1 MDARPAESLPEPG
14 TGLQEPGGVLDT
26 IGHTPTVPLKRLA
39 ASTGLHLYGKLE
51 ALNPGGSIKDR
62 PAAAILAEG
71 LRTGVVTPE
80 TVIVESSSGNMGVG
94 LAQACRYY
102 GLRFICVVD
111 SKAAPQNLR
120 ILRAYGAE
128 IELVAD
134 PDPETCDL
142 LTARLHRVEEL
153 LARYPQAYWP
163 NQYANEAN
171 PLSHF
176 RTTMEELVADVGRD
190 IDYLFVATS
199 TCGTLKGCGSFIRE
213 RGLPTKL
220 VAVDAAGSL
229 IFSDRPGD
237 RWIPGIGAGMKPPLR
252 DLSLVDEVVHVTDAE
267 CVAGCRS
274 LVEREAILAGGSS
287 GGIVAALHRMLPR
300 IPTGSKC
307 VLVLCDRGERYLDTV
322 YDDEWVRAHC
332 GEVPSLTLEP
342 TET

>member
-1 MDARPAESLPEPG
+1 MLEI
-14 TGLQEPGGVLDT
+14 
-26 IGHTPTVPLKRLA
+26 IGRTPTVPLRRLA
-39 ASTGLHLYGKLE
+39 GPTGLRLYGKLE

-62 PAAAILAEG
+62 PAANILAEG
-71 LRTGVVTPE
+71 IRSGAITPD

-102 GLRFICVVD
+102 GLRFVCVVD
-111 SKAAPQNLR
+111 VKAAAQNLR

-128 IELVAD
+128 IEVVTD
-134 PDPETCDL
+134 PDPATGDF

-153 LARYPQAYWP
+153 LSTYPRAYWP
-163 NQYANEAN
+163 NQYVNEAN

-213 RGLPTKL
+213 RGLSTKL
-220 VAVDAAGSL
+220 VAVDALGSL
-229 IFSDRPGD
+229 IFSDRSGD

-252 DLSLVDEVVHVTDAE
+252 DLSLVDEVVHVTDGE
-267 CVAGCRS
+267 CVAGCRL

-287 GGIVAALHRMLPR
+287 GGVVAALHRMVPR
-300 IPTGSKC
+300 IPSGSVC
-307 VLVLCDRGERYLDTV
+307 VLILCDRGERYLDTV

-332 GEVPSLTLEP
+332 GTVPSLTLEP
-342 TET
+342 TETWSNASKTARS